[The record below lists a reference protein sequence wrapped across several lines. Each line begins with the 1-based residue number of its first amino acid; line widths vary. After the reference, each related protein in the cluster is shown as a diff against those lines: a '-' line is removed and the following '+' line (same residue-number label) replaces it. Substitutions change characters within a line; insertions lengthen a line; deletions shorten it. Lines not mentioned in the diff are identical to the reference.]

1 MLLYRASRR
10 RRAAIQAMA
19 LIAGSA
25 LNAAAQTPWREA
37 VTVTAAAEPLTF
49 DGQSRVL
56 YVVTRE
62 QLARL
67 PVSSIADAIALL
79 AAVDVRARGVD
90 GVQADFSVRG
100 ASFGQ
105 ALVLVDGV
113 RLNDAQSGHH
123 NADIPLVLDDVE
135 RIEVLA
141 GAGSSLHGADALG
154 GTINVITRRGQRRA
168 QARVA
173 AASFGGAEA
182 AGGYD
187 TGRHAVSASV
197 SRSDGFMPARDY
209 RNATAWGRTS
219 VGAHRISL
227 GVLDREFGANGFYGA
242 SPSREWTSQALLS
255 IDRQRMA
262 LGRWQASW
270 RASTRA
276 HRDRFRWDQRRP
288 GFAENLHR
296 SYAVSATGQGERS
309 LGGAT
314 RLAVG
319 VDAGADWVRSSNLGD
334 HAYQRAGG
342 FAELR
347 HHRGPFFLT
356 PGLRLDAY
364 TRFGSSLSP
373 SVAAGR
379 WFGDVKVRGSAGH
392 AFRVPT
398 FTELYYRDPNHLASD
413 ALSPERAWTL
423 DAGADWLPAP
433 SWLVGATSFVRFERD
448 VIDWVRERRE
458 DRWRT
463 DNIREVTTRGV
474 ELSARRVLAEGG
486 VVDLQYAWLDSDAPT
501 LRLLSK
507 YVLDIARHRLS
518 ASGSVSLPG
527 RVVLGG
533 RLGMTRRLD
542 GREYALLDGRVSR
555 RWGALWLTADLKNL
569 LDEEYEEIV
578 GVAMPG
584 RSARIEIAWRK

>member
-1 MLLYRASRR
+1 
-10 RRAAIQAMA
+10 
-19 LIAGSA
+19 
-25 LNAAAQTPWREA
+25 
-37 VTVTAAAEPLTF
+37 
-49 DGQSRVL
+49 
-56 YVVTRE
+56 
-62 QLARL
+62 
-67 PVSSIADAIALL
+67 
-79 AAVDVRARGVD
+79 
-90 GVQADFSVRG
+90 
-100 ASFGQ
+100 
-105 ALVLVDGV
+105 V

-154 GTINVITRRGQRRA
+154 GTINIVTRRGDRRTH
-168 QARVA
+168 ARLG
-173 AASFGGAEA
+173 AASFGAAEA
-182 AGGYD
+182 AANHD
-187 TGRHAVSASV
+187 TGRHAISASV
-197 SRSDGFMPARDY
+197 NRSDGFMPARDY
-209 RNATAWGRTS
+209 QNATVRARATL
-219 VGAHRISL
+219 GAHRVSL

-255 IDRQRMA
+255 VDRQRLT
-262 LGRWQASW
+262 LGQWQASW

-276 HRDRFRWDQRRP
+276 HRDRFRWDERRP

-309 LGGAT
+309 LGRAT

-319 VDAGADWVRSSNLGD
+319 VDVGADWVRSSNLGD

-342 FAELR
+342 FVELR
-347 HHRGPFFLT
+347 HHRGAFFVT

-364 TRFGSSLSP
+364 TRFGSALSP
-373 SVAAGR
+373 SIAAGR
-379 WFGDVKVRGSAGH
+379 WFGDVKLSGSAGH

-398 FTELYYRDPNHLASD
+398 FTELYYRDPNHLAFD
-413 ALSPERAWTL
+413 GLSPERAWTL

-433 SWLVGATSFVRFERD
+433 SWVLGATSFIRLERD
-448 VIDWVRERRE
+448 VIDWVRERPQ

-463 DNIREVTTRGV
+463 DNIREVTTRGI
-474 ELSARRVLAEGG
+474 ELSARRVLPGDSA
-486 VVDLQYAWLDSDAPT
+486 VDLQYAWLDSDAPT

-527 RVVLGG
+527 RVLLGG
-533 RLGMTRRLD
+533 RLGVTRRLD
-542 GREYALLDGRVSR
+542 GREYTLLDGRVSR
-555 RWGALWLTADLKNL
+555 RWGPVWLTADLKNL

-584 RSARIEIAWRK
+584 RSARVEIAWRK